1 MFHLGSCS
9 VNFSLCSAD
18 VRNLSHP
25 CPQLEI
31 KRIDAGSKNK
41 WNACIKLLHIV
52 CTNELLEHL
61 TWFLLINDK
70 WSFLVMVLHYVM
82 MIFGLI
88 DSSASLGLIR
98 YVLHAA
104 GVCNHAFHF
113 HCISRWLK
121 TRQVRPLG
129 SFSSSCV
136 LFDLV
141 IHSFEHGTLT
151 NHTILHRQQWVGVPE
166 IWPLEP
172 GSPACAVGACFW
184 LLLLQSKCFVCQTA
198 RSFAA
203 FNACIYRPSIITGS
217 ASILGL
223 YLDDSLRTIL

>member
-1 MFHLGSCS
+1 MHACTALLSELRPLQAHHNIHVNTFVLCSHSLCSYVLWMFHLGSCS

-121 TRQVRPLG
+121 TRQVCPLG
-129 SFSSSCV
+129 SCSSSCIW
-136 LFDLV
+136 FDFL
-141 IHSFEHGTLT
+141 IHSSEHRILT
-151 NHTILHRQQWVGVPE
+151 NHTILQTTVSGSSRNMATRAWVTR
-166 IWPLEP
+166 ICRWSLFL
-172 GSPACAVGACFW
+172 A
-184 LLLLQSKCFVCQTA
+184 TA
-198 RSFAA
+198 AA
-203 FNACIYRPSIITGS
+203 I
-217 ASILGL
+217 
-223 YLDDSLRTIL
+223 